1 MYIRTI
7 PLKKFSEKGK
17 YTLHT
22 IAHQTLLCI
31 LSHACSKSPEVAWE
45 LRKNKDH
52 RKKYYSNFLGKYKVF
67 IKSLW
72 NINTRKL
79 KVNCLC
85 YKLWARN
92 DRVPPRRDSPP
103 QKIGP
108 PPPPPP
114 PATYPLL
121 KFQESSVCGKY
132 TTSKFSNPSN
142 FRTKNRKTELD
153 KKIISRCYLQL
164 LL

>member
-1 MYIRTI
+1 MALILFKKTMYTRTI

-85 YKLWARN
+85 CKWWARN
-92 DRVPPRRDSPP
+92 DRVPPRRYSPP
-103 QKIGP
+103 QRIVPHP
-108 PPPPPP
+108 PHLP
-114 PATYPLL
+114 PA
-121 KFQESSVCGKY
+121 K
-132 TTSKFSNPSN
+132 
-142 FRTKNRKTELD
+142 
-153 KKIISRCYLQL
+153 ISRKLSLRKIYHFKILQPL
-164 LL
+164 